1 MTITVNS
8 PGGHVITFPDGT
20 DAATITQVMDQAMG
34 SSTQQPKPQGFDAA
48 FDASADKPEMFAPPG
63 GNSFGNR
70 VDRVATFGLAPDAA
84 GLAHGLVSSG
94 RALVTGQPVDFGAAY
109 NEGRNLDLARSNA
122 YAKAHPTAANVA
134 DVLGTVGGI
143 AATVPAQAT
152 TAGPQSLWQIVK
164 EGAKG
169 GAAVGGLSGLGES
182 DGSPLD
188 RLGSTASGAVMG
200 AGIGAVAAPAAEGA
214 SQLAQKYVINPV
226 RGLFNPEA
234 EAARRILVARQADQ
248 VAGQGGISAAD
259 QVAAAANGQ
268 PVLNIDRGGE
278 TTRALARS
286 AANTS
291 PAGRAALTQ
300 AVDDRFATQGD
311 RTVDMVRRIVGTNT
325 TSDTRDALQAA
336 ARNANRPAYAAA
348 YNAPAAQGVWD
359 SSLEQ
364 LATAPVVQDAIKQ
377 ASVTGR
383 NAGALNGFA
392 PIKSPF
398 KIDAAGRVALG
409 TDAQGN
415 TVLPNLQFWDHVKRN
430 LDAVGTREAQQASRV
445 LRDHLDQIV
454 PAYKTARAGAAK
466 YFGANDA
473 LEAGDQFVMSRMAN
487 DDARKALTKMSPPE
501 RQLFSE
507 GFADSLTRRIS
518 EVGDRRAVI
527 NSLFL
532 RSPASRERINLAL
545 GPQKAKELETFLRVE
560 DLMDRARKAVTGNST
575 TARQLMELGIAGGSG
590 IYGMET
596 GDWKTSAGVIAALLA
611 RRGMAGI
618 DRRVAEKVGEMLAS
632 PDPSIVHKGV
642 QLVAKNGPLL
652 QALRSLGTVTGA
664 RQAPTLQP
672 LQLGAQP
679 AAQ

>member
-1 MTITVNS
+1 MGVSLDQLAVALKNA
-8 PGGHVITFPDGT
+8 
-20 DAATITQVMDQAMG
+20 DAAGDTVAATKLAGAIKTMQGG
-34 SSTQQPKPQGFDAA
+34 SDRFSGA
-48 FDASADKPEMFAPPG
+48 FDTSADKPDAILG
-63 GNSFGNR
+63 GPSSNFG
-70 VDRVATFGLAPDAA
+70 DRFDAAATFGLSKDAGA
-84 GLAHGLVSSG
+84 LAHAVVSSG
-94 RALVTGQPVDFGAAY
+94 ANLVSGQPVDFGRDY
-109 NEGRNLDLARSNA
+109 QEGRNVETLRQNA
-122 YAKAHPTAANVA
+122 YAKYHPQGAAAA
-134 DVLGTVGGI
+134 DVAGTLGSI
-143 AATVPAQAT
+143 AATAPVQAT
-152 TAGPQSLWQIVK
+152 AAPQSLWQLVK

-169 GAAVGGLSGLGES
+169 GAAIGGLAGLGES

-188 RLGSTASGAVMG
+188 RLGSAAGGAVMG
-200 AGIGAVAAPAAEGA
+200 AGIGGVAAPVAEGA
-214 SQLAQKYVINPV
+214 SQLAQKYVVNPI

-234 EAARRILVARQADQ
+234 EAARRVLIARQADQ
-248 VAGQGGISAAD
+248 EAGQGGISAAD
-259 QVAAAANGQ
+259 QAAATANGQ

-278 TTRALARS
+278 TTSALARS

-291 PAGRAALTQ
+291 PVGRAALTQ

-325 TSDTRDALQAA
+325 TADTRDALQTA

-364 LATAPVVQDAIKQ
+364 LATAPIVQDAIKQ

-398 KIDAAGRVALG
+398 KIDAAGHVALG

-454 PAYKTARAGAAK
+454 PSYATARAGAAK
-466 YFGANDA
+466 FFGAKDA

-487 DDARKALTKMSPPE
+487 NDARQALGKMSPPE

-507 GFADSLTRRIS
+507 GFADSLTRRVS

-545 GPQKAKELETFLRVE
+545 GPQKAKELETFIRVE
-560 DLMDRARKAVTGNST
+560 DLMDKARKAVTGNST

-618 DRRVAEKVGEMLAS
+618 DRRVAQKVAEMLAS

-652 QALRSLGTVTGA
+652 QALRSVGTVTGA